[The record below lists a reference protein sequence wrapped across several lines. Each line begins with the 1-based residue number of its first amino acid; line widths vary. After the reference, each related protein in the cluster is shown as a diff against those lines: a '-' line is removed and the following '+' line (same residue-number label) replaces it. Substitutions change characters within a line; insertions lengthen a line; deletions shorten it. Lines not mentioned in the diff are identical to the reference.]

1 MELIENCF
9 HLKTSYKGDFQ
20 VTMNNQE
27 GKNAVEQNIIS
38 RRSIKSFKKDP
49 IIAEEII
56 ELLNVAKWA
65 PNHKLTEPWRFQL
78 YVEEGKE
85 QFVQAYIESQPK
97 VDGEISGKTKNKAQY
112 FRDIPV
118 HLVVIMPE
126 DPRQKTWDE
135 DYGAVS
141 AFIQNFQLAAWE
153 REIGMIWRTNDW
165 VYDPVFREGIGVNTG
180 EKVVATLMIGY
191 PKHVPAAQA
200 RTDIRELI
208 TIINK

>member
-1 MELIENCF
+1 
-9 HLKTSYKGDFQ
+9 
-20 VTMNNQE
+20 V
-27 GKNAVEQNIIS
+27 VEQNIID
-38 RRSIKSFKKDP
+38 RRTIKSFKKDP
-49 IIAEEII
+49 ISAEVII

-78 YVEEGKE
+78 YVDEGKE
-85 QFVQAYIESQPK
+85 QFVQAYIDSQPK
-97 VDGEISGKTKNKAQY
+97 VDGEVPEKVNRKAQY

-118 HLVVIMPE
+118 LLVVIMPE
-126 DPRQKTWDE
+126 DPRQRRWDE
-135 DYGAVS
+135 DYGAIS
-141 AFIQNFQLAAWE
+141 SLIQNFQLAAWE

-165 VYDPVFREGIGVNTG
+165 VYDPAFREAIDVLPG

-191 PKHVPAAQA
+191 PKHITEAQP